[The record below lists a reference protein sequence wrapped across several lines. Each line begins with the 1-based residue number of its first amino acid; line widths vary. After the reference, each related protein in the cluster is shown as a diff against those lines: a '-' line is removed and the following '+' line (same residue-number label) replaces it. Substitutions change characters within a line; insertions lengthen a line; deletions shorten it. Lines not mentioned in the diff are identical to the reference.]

1 MLQDNLRPDTETI
14 LPYDMVTLPSEGIF
28 YDNKKKSVKVTYLNA
43 SDENLLAS
51 QSLQGTGD
59 LVNQLMSKKILDKDI
74 NPIDMPECDKQAI
87 LIFLRN
93 TAFGSEYTVQLTD
106 PTTKEKFTTTLDL
119 SILKTKDIN
128 VKLDEKNEFEFYLEK
143 SKKKTKLRFLT
154 PTDNKELIELNE
166 SHKNDPVSPYMTKQL
181 EKMLVE
187 IDGVRDRMTIAQFIQ
202 TMPIKDSQDIRKVV
216 KNNTPALDLNVTQKT
231 PSGEEM
237 KVAISLGVEFFRP
250 FYGL

>member
-1 MLQDNLRPDTETI
+1 
-14 LPYDMVTLPSEGIF
+14 
-28 YDNKKKSVKVTYLNA
+28 
-43 SDENLLAS
+43 
-51 QSLQGTGD
+51 
-59 LVNQLMSKKILDKDI
+59 
-74 NPIDMPECDKQAI
+74 MPECDKQAI

-106 PTTKEKFTTTLDL
+106 PKTKEKFTTNIDL
-119 SILKTKDIN
+119 SILTTKDIN
-128 VKLDEKNEFEFYLEK
+128 VKFDEKNEFEFYLEK
-143 SKKKTKLRFLT
+143 SKKKTKLKLLT
-154 PTDNKELIELNE
+154 PEDTKELIELSE
-166 SHKNDPVSPYMTKQL
+166 THKNDPISPYMTKQL